1 MPKSMTVKLIVIAQF
16 KKQLNKEKTLKPYF
30 EIDFKELEIVKH
42 VAEGGFGVIYKAK
55 WRETQVAVKILKPDL
70 LKEETIKDFLC
81 ELNRRVQRHGVFE
94 TPKYRYVSRSVHQV
108 PKSGN
113 RFGVLLK

>member
-1 MPKSMTVKLIVIAQF
+1 MPRLTTVRSTVIAQF

-30 EIDFKELEIVKH
+30 EIDFKELEILKH

-55 WRETQVAVKILKPDL
+55 WRETLVAVKILKPDL

-81 ELNRRVQRHGVFE
+81 ELKRRV
-94 TPKYRYVSRSVHQV
+94 
-108 PKSGN
+108 
-113 RFGVLLK
+113 